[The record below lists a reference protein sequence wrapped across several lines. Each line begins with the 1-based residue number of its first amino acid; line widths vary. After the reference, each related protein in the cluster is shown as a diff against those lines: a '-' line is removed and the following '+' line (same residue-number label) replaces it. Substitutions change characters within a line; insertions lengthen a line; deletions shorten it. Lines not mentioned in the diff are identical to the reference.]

1 MSPPDPQ
8 DLPDWQAARLRRE
21 LDRLGVLGELPAREL
36 FEAWHRAVD
45 RWGRGVD
52 LGLFEPLSKGD
63 ELAYIDL
70 STRRTRI
77 NFARLAELGEPDRYE
92 ALFAHEVG
100 HHCRYPRT
108 LVNNAKLIRRLR
120 TLVTDLETTPGLPHV
135 GEKFKAERFDFVAN
149 LATDVLINDAL
160 RDVHA
165 ADFAAIYRAL
175 VAEARTSAASP
186 SAGFGFTLA
195 VYEALWPLRDGP
207 ILKPA
212 WIDRLA
218 AISNSFRPEA
228 DDLASAL
235 RSQADNMY
243 LCLDLFCEAAW
254 PYLVADEQERQE
266 SLGAFEGLLA
276 ADLDGL
282 EPGDLIQV
290 VRRSRAEQEADEAQA
305 DRRHPVLVELPPDDP
320 DSAQTPPD
328 SDVLAEMLKAGTEFG
343 NTPRA
348 VAETVLWYYRREA
361 ERLAIELERDPRT
374 APLIPTGLAGWE
386 PGDDVDALDW
396 VATLGRAGVAVPGLT
411 LLQRE
416 FEVEQVGQGKPV
428 APWLEIYVDSSY
440 SMPDPSQAFSD
451 LAFAGFLLVRAA
463 LAAGSKVRI
472 VQFSGP
478 ENVIAMPD
486 FTAEENSACL
496 ALLEYL
502 GGGTLFPFDVLT
514 DSLVRLRSTTRVER
528 VLLSDLDF
536 FHNVSNAKP
545 RSSALAP
552 LTEAARPPDRF
563 TAVLNTR
570 GVRGPQLAEL
580 MPSGLAATNIR
591 ILAIEDW
598 KDLHGVA
605 ARLGREIFDR

>member
-1 MSPPDPQ
+1 MNPAYPE
-8 DLPDWQAARLRRE
+8 DLPDFDRARLRRE
-21 LDRLGVLGELPAREL
+21 LDRLGVLGELPTKEL
-36 FEAWHRAVD
+36 FDAWHRAVD

-52 LGLFEPLSKGD
+52 LGLFEPLAEGD
-63 ELAYIDL
+63 ELAFIDL
-70 STRRTRI
+70 ATRRTRV
-77 NFARLAELGEPDRYE
+77 NFGRLAALGEPDRFE

-120 TLVTDLETTPGLPHV
+120 KLVTDLESTPGLPHV
-135 GEKFKAERFDFVAN
+135 GEKFRAERFDFVAN

-175 VAEARTSAASP
+175 VAAADEGAGP
-186 SAGFGFTLA
+186 KSAGFGFTLA
-195 VYEALWPLRDGP
+195 VYEALWSLRDGP
-207 ILKPA
+207 ILTPA

-218 AISNSFRPEA
+218 RVSGTFRPEA
-228 DDLASAL
+228 AALATAL
-235 RSQADNMY
+235 RAQADNMY
-243 LCLDLFCEAAW
+243 LGLDLFCEAAW
-254 PYLVADEQERQE
+254 AYLVADERERIATIG
-266 SLGAFEGLLA
+266 SLEGALVDG
-276 ADLDGL
+276 LDGL

-290 VRRSRAEQEADEAQA
+290 VRRSRDEREADDAQEQ
-305 DRRHPVLVELPPDDP
+305 RRHPVLVELPDDP
-320 DSAQTPPD
+320 EAPADPPD
-328 SDVLAEMLKAGTEFG
+328 ADELAEIIKAGTEFG
-343 NTPRA
+343 NTPQA

-361 ERLAIELERDPRT
+361 ERLAIELDADPRV

-396 VATLGRAGVAVPGLT
+396 IATLGRAGVAVPGLT

-416 FEVEQVGQGKPV
+416 FEVDPVGPGEPA
-428 APWLEIYVDSSY
+428 APWLEIYIDSSY
-440 SMPDPSQAFSD
+440 SMPDPSRAFSD

-463 LAAGSKVRI
+463 LSAGSKVRI

-478 ENVIAMPD
+478 DNVIAMPY
-486 FTAEENSACL
+486 FTAEEHAACL

-514 DSLVRLRSTTRVER
+514 DSLVRLRSFTRVER

-536 FHNVSNAKP
+536 FHNVSTAKP
-545 RSSALAP
+545 KKSALGP
-552 LTEAARPPDRF
+552 LTEAAQPPDRF

-570 GVRGPQLAEL
+570 GVRGPQLTEL
-580 MPSGLAATNIR
+580 MPKGLSATNIR

-605 ARLGREIFDR
+605 ARLGREIFER